1 MAKSKHKGSV
11 SPSARS
17 LKELRRL
24 GYIAQSVEKRIPYK
38 FITQDYIHCID
49 IIAFREGEVIG
60 VQATSGANVAA
71 RINKA
76 LDIPEL
82 VGWLKAGCAYEVW
95 GWSKK
100 GARGKRKLWELTRR
114 PLTLGDVPSITLAR
128 FLEVF
133 GTFSTDERNNGGLD
147 GGQLFRA

>member
-1 MAKSKHKGSV
+1 MAKSRHKGSI

-17 LKELRRL
+17 LKELRRQ
-24 GYIAQSVEKRIPYK
+24 GYIGQSVEKRIPYS

-60 VQATSGANVAA
+60 VQATTTTHITD

-76 LDIPEL
+76 LAVPEL
-82 VGWLKAGCAYEVW
+82 VGWLKAGCKFEVW

-100 GARGKRKLWELTRR
+100 GPRGEQKHWTLTQRKVSLSDFPAT
-114 PLTLGDVPSITLAR
+114 TIAN
-128 FLEVF
+128 
-133 GTFSTDERNNGGLD
+133 FSALVV
-147 GGQLFRA
+147 

>member
-24 GYIAQSVEKRIPYK
+24 GYIGQSVEKRIPFK

-60 VQATSGANVAA
+60 VQATSGAHVAE

-76 LDIPEL
+76 LAIPEL
-82 VGWLKAGCAYEVW
+82 VGWLKAGCKFEVW
-95 GWSKK
+95 GWSKQ
-100 GARGKRKLWELTRR
+100 GARGKRKMWQLTRR
-114 PLTLGDVPSITLAR
+114 PLLLGDVPSTTTAR

-133 GTFSTDERNNGGLD
+133 STFGTDERNNGGLD
-147 GGQLFRA
+147 GG

>member
-24 GYIAQSVEKRIPYK
+24 GYIGQSVEKRIPYK

-60 VQATSGANVAA
+60 VQATTTGHISH

-82 VGWLKAGCAYEVW
+82 VGWLKANCAFEVW

-100 GARGKRKLWELTRR
+100 GPRGKRKMWELTRR
-114 PLTLGDVPSITLAR
+114 RVTL
-128 FLEVF
+128 
-133 GTFSTDERNNGGLD
+133 LD
-147 GGQLFRA
+147 IPATTHDNFAKILSKYSFPHS